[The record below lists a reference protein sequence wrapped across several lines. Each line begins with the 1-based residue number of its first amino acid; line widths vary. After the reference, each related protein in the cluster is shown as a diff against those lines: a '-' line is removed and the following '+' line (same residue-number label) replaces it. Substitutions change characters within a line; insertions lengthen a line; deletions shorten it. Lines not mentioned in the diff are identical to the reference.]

1 MDRLT
6 IDAYDVIGSYVPKE
20 MCSIGRDGMVDDFD
34 GCPDYCFDS
43 VDSSCEECAIQKCF
57 NLLGEYEDTGLTPE
71 QILEMDGMYK
81 ELSREVMAYRKVGTV
96 VEVKSM
102 GRYSRLAKKHGTI
115 GQAIDE
121 CAEYEAIGTVEECR
135 EAVEK
140 QKLKKPVKDEYCHEC
155 CPSCGWIV
163 CKGEY
168 GGRYLPHCEN
178 CGQAIDWRDS
188 DV

>member
-6 IDAYDVIGSYVPKE
+6 IKNGIDGNYVHRN
-20 MCSIGRDGMVDDFD
+20 MCFYGVDGHIDDCD
-34 GCPDYCFDS
+34 GCMEYCEGMEGE
-43 VDSSCEECAIQKCF
+43 CGGCAIQECF
-57 NLLGEYEDTGLTPE
+57 NRLAEYEDTGLTPE

-81 ELSREVMAYRKVGTV
+81 ELSREVMAYRK
-96 VEVKSM
+96 
-102 GRYSRLAKKHGTI
+102 
-115 GQAIDE
+115 
-121 CAEYEAIGTVEECR
+121 IGTVEECR
-135 EAVEK
+135 VAVER
-140 QKLKKPVKDEYCHEC
+140 QKAKKPVKDEYCHEC

>member
-1 MDRLT
+1 MERLT

-20 MCSIGRDGMVDDFD
+20 MCSIGRDGMVDDCD

-81 ELSREVMAYRKVGTV
+81 ELSREVMAYRK
-96 VEVKSM
+96 
-102 GRYSRLAKKHGTI
+102 
-115 GQAIDE
+115 
-121 CAEYEAIGTVEECR
+121 IGTVEECR
-135 EAVEK
+135 VAVER
-140 QKLKKPVKDEYCHEC
+140 QKAKKPVKDEYSHEC
-155 CPSCGWIV
+155 CPGCGWIV

-178 CGQAIDWRDS
+178 CGQAIDWS
-188 DV
+188 DEGD